1 MATLADVQSALT
13 DLQATSDSEHAQA
26 AVVLQKVTDLEAEV
40 VALQAQIAAG
50 TGATPEQ
57 LDGLLTQIGTIK
69 TGISGIIPDATT
81 T

>member
-40 VALQAQIAAG
+40 VALQVQIAAG

>member
-81 T
+81 A